1 MSKEYEK
8 PNYAK
13 IVGITLGIMAG
24 IGAAGV
30 GAYLYCKK
38 KGIKICIC
46 KSGECEDE
54 EWYDDEDILD
64 EIEGAEDDPAVE
76 VEKEADPS

>member
-13 IVGITLGIMAG
+13 IVGITLGI
-24 IGAAGV
+24 IAGV
-30 GAYLYCKK
+30 GALGAGAYLYCKK

-46 KSGECEDE
+46 KSGEAEDDF
-54 EWYDDEDILD
+54 YDDEDILE
-64 EIEGAEDDPAVE
+64 EIEGADEEEPQVE
-76 VEKEADPS
+76 VEKE